1 MGAAFAG
8 VIMSPL
14 VTKAARNEARKL
26 RWSDMTDILCKTWTK
41 RDWKILE
48 DLGHGNAVACVL
60 QRSRRLQDL
69 LRFFVEERI
78 AYGDRPV
85 PQQRLAEEVL
95 GKEADFSPTSNPHV
109 RIYLRRLRQ
118 RVATYYAGPGAADP
132 LVLGVT
138 CGPYRLSV
146 ECRGRADAPVT
157 KAPRLKATPNMV
169 VLIAELA
176 ASGLKSCTC
185 CQAWCHGASGRRLN
199 DVPVIMDL
207 HELAPVSG
215 RATSGRH
222 RRRDEIGEPVEEL
235 KRRELD
241 DAIGPRSR
249 RPVACNF
256 TIFSAT
262 TPASIPAHRASGG
275 RAA

>member
-1 MGAAFAG
+1 
-8 VIMSPL
+8 
-14 VTKAARNEARKL
+14 
-26 RWSDMTDILCKTWTK
+26 
-41 RDWKILE
+41 
-48 DLGHGNAVACVL
+48 
-60 QRSRRLQDL
+60 
-69 LRFFVEERI
+69 
-78 AYGDRPV
+78 
-85 PQQRLAEEVL
+85 
-95 GKEADFSPTSNPHV
+95 V

-146 ECRGRADAPVT
+146 ECRRRADAPVT

-249 RPVACNF
+249 RPVPCNPRSSRRPRPPQSRL
-256 TIFSAT
+256 TARPAGGPREGLT
-262 TPASIPAHRASGG
+262 RRKPASIRVRRRALRPQPISSDC
-275 RAA
+275 RRT

>member
-1 MGAAFAG
+1 M
-8 VIMSPL
+8 
-14 VTKAARNEARKL
+14 
-26 RWSDMTDILCKTWTK
+26 
-41 RDWKILE
+41 
-48 DLGHGNAVACVL
+48 
-60 QRSRRLQDL
+60 
-69 LRFFVEERI
+69 
-78 AYGDRPV
+78 
-85 PQQRLAEEVL
+85 
-95 GKEADFSPTSNPHV
+95 

-146 ECRGRADAPVT
+146 ECRRRADAPVT
-157 KAPRLKATPNMV
+157 KTPRLKATPNMA

-176 ASGLKSCTC
+176 ASGLQSCTC
-185 CQAWCHGASGRRLN
+185 CQAWCHGALGRRLN

-207 HELAPVSG
+207 HELAPVNG
-215 RATSGRH
+215 RATSGRE
-222 RRRDEIGEPVEEL
+222 RRRGEIGEPVEEL

-241 DAIGPRSR
+241 DAIGPRGR
-249 RPVACNF
+249 RPVPCNF